1 MPNSK
6 ISFRIMQLNIS
17 FLITITINP
26 RHTFLLRELISKKIY
41 RLTKNSKRCDLA
53 PSLSYVLVVVMCLLR
68 HQYYFCIISET
79 QLNFRKTLSNYN
91 KIKSFPEQNFFTDFF
106 KVCIPEP
113 KMISLP

>member
-53 PSLSYVLVVVMCLLR
+53 PPLPYFLVVEMCWLW
-68 HQYYFCIISET
+68 HQYHVCMVSET
-79 QLNFRKTLSNYN
+79 RLNSKKMLSNSN
-91 KIKSFPEQNFFTDFF
+91 KVRQFQEQNCFTA
-106 KVCIPEP
+106 
-113 KMISLP
+113 